1 MLRTIPVL
9 VLALFAKSDSVCVD
23 HTADGYYV
31 AESGSFIQ
39 GFPGGGIVPRPASIS
54 PCELAQLSQDC
65 VERINSYRTG
75 KLGFSNGI
83 ANLDLPLSL
92 EPLREQTSGHQCSS
106 RQAMGDL
113 FENVNRGG
121 GACSGAH
128 TAFQKCPHKGL
139 QLVGQNTCCGRGG
152 SVEGPTFMTYGNVKD
167 ELFDCLQSMWDEGID
182 GKSDENGNFMRMK
195 NENFKYASCGFAWT
209 DSGRIMMNQDFTDG
223 VPEEFAGSECNCEGK
238 SVGDQDGC
246 PQDFGS
252 RFCVGNGTS
261 WVVLKDGRED
271 QENVVP
277 IVGEVSASAT
287 NLEGGAKKYFTK
299 ESVVYFITGVLGS
312 LAVMLP
318 IAAFLLRRTGRKFSH
333 PW

>member
-1 MLRTIPVL
+1 M
-9 VLALFAKSDSVCVD
+9 
-23 HTADGYYV
+23 
-31 AESGSFIQ
+31 
-39 GFPGGGIVPRPASIS
+39 
-54 PCELAQLSQDC
+54 
-65 VERINSYRTG
+65 
-75 KLGFSNGI
+75 
-83 ANLDLPLSL
+83 
-92 EPLREQTSGHQCSS
+92 
-106 RQAMGDL
+106 
-113 FENVNRGG
+113 
-121 GACSGAH
+121 
-128 TAFQKCPHKGL
+128 
-139 QLVGQNTCCGRGG
+139 
-152 SVEGPTFMTYGNVKD
+152 KD

-261 WVVLKDGRED
+261 TSTSSTVVTSPPVRETTSSSSSSSSSSSRSGDNGSNAITDVRGNPSDFSEARGYGKKGWVVLKDGRED

-277 IVGEVSASAT
+277 VVGEVSASAT